1 MEQKKFYRYVG
12 NSEQVYGVRRVILD
26 EGNARGIALYQVTT
40 AGGLELDIL
49 PDTGLDIGHL
59 RYKGVNMNYMSK
71 NGYDSPSRF
80 LPIAGQFDHYFPGG
94 MLFTCGL
101 LSAGPENV
109 DKNGDG
115 EFHPLHGHYHGNSAR
130 NLVAYV
136 DGENIIVAGEVR
148 EAEQG
153 KHNFS
158 LKRKYIIPSFGSE
171 LRIEDEVTN
180 LTTSPVEYMMLY
192 HMNFGWPM
200 LSEKAVLELPA
211 KRKVTPR
218 TPYAEKGLAQQ
229 CEFSEP
235 LDGEE
240 EQVYFNEMESE
251 PYARLKNPDLGLC
264 AEVSWSL
271 DTLPILAQWKNM
283 KSGDYVLGLEPS
295 SCYIM
300 GRAKE
305 RTEGRLKTIEPFGTV
320 KNIVGLK
327 FSEIEK

>member
-1 MEQKKFYRYVG
+1 MEQKKFYSYAG
-12 NSEQVYGVRRVILD
+12 NSEQVYGVRRIILD
-26 EGNARGIALYQVTT
+26 EGNARGIAIYQVHT
-40 AGGLELDIL
+40 AGGLDVEIL
-49 PDTGLDIGHL
+49 ADTGLDMGHL

-80 LPIAGQFDHYFPGG
+80 LPLSGQFDHYFPGG

-101 LSAGPENV
+101 MSAGPENT
-109 DKNGDG
+109 DS
-115 EFHPLHGHYHGNSAR
+115 EFHPLHGRFHGNSAH
-130 NLVAYV
+130 NLSAYV
-136 DGENIIVAGEVR
+136 EDENIIVSGEVK
-148 EAEQG
+148 ETEQG

-158 LKRKYIIPSFGSE
+158 LKRKYIIPVWGSE
-171 LRIEDEVTN
+171 LCIEDEITN

-192 HMNFGWPM
+192 HINFGWPM
-200 LSEKAVLELPA
+200 LSEKAVLEMPE

-218 TPYAEKGLAQQ
+218 TPYAEKGLARQ
-229 CEFSEP
+229 CEFCEP
-235 LDGEE
+235 INGEE

-251 PYARLKNPDLGLC
+251 PYARLKNPEIGLC

-295 SCYIM
+295 SCYIK

-305 RTEGRLKTIEPFGTV
+305 RSEGRLLRLDPFGKV
-320 KNIVGLK
+320 KNSVCLK
-327 FSEIEK
+327 FSELDA

>member
-1 MEQKKFYRYVG
+1 MDQKKFYGYVG
-12 NSEQVYGVRRVILD
+12 NSGQVYGVRRVILD
-26 EGNARGIALYQVTT
+26 EGNARGIAIYQVTT

-59 RYKGVNMNYMSK
+59 RYKGVNISYTTK
-71 NGYDSPSRF
+71 NGYDSPARF
-80 LPIAGQFDHYFPGG
+80 LPLAGQFGHYFPGG

-101 LSAGPENV
+101 LSAGPENT
-109 DKNGDG
+109 DTDGDG
-115 EFHPLHGHYHGNSAR
+115 EFHPLHGHYHGNSAH
-130 NLVAYV
+130 NLAAYV
-136 DGENIIVAGEVR
+136 EGENIIVAGEVK
-148 EAEQG
+148 ETEQG
-153 KHNFS
+153 RHNFS
-158 LKRKYIIPSFGSE
+158 LKRRYVIPAWGSE

-180 LTTSPVEYMMLY
+180 LTPEPAEYMMLY

-200 LSEKAVLELPA
+200 LSASSVLEMPE

-218 TPYAEKGLAQQ
+218 TPYAEKGLAKQLEF
-229 CEFSEP
+229 CEP
-235 LDGEE
+235 IDGEE

-251 PYARLKNPDLGLC
+251 PYVRLKNPDLGLC

-300 GRAKE
+300 GRALE
-305 RTEGRLKTIEPFGTV
+305 RREGRLQTLEPYGSV
-320 KNIVGLK
+320 KNTVCLK
-327 FSEIEK
+327 LSELAK